1 MSFFNDSDAIHEKMK
16 SIVRVGEVTSVD
28 YSKLTARVTFDD
40 EDEMTSYDLPILQR
54 NTLKNH
60 DYCGID
66 VGCDVLCIF
75 LPSGTEEGFILGSF
89 YAGEVTPPENS
100 KDKRTILFAD
110 GTRLSYDR
118 AAHKLTA
125 DVKGDI
131 EATVSGDISATI
143 QGKANVTAQGAISVE
158 SSEKVVIT
166 APQIILNG
174 AISSYSKTGGSG
186 TMKITGTMDISGN
199 IKGDSDIIASGVSLK
214 SHTHGGVEP
223 GGGST
228 SSPN

>member
-1 MSFFNDSDAIHEKMK
+1 MSFFNNPDDSQEKLK
-16 SIVRVGEVTSVD
+16 SIVRVGEVTSID
-28 YSKLTARVTFDD
+28 TANCTCRVTFDD
-40 EDEMTSYDLPILQR
+40 EDGMTSFDLPVIQR
-54 NTLKNH
+54 NTLKNS
-60 DYCGID
+60 DYQLPDIGE
-66 VGCDVLCIF
+66 DVLCIF
-75 LPSGTEEGFILGSF
+75 LASGTEEGFVLGSW

-131 EATVSGDISATI
+131 EATVSGNVSATI
-143 QGKANVTAQGAISVE
+143 QGKANVTAKGAISVE

-174 AISSYSKTGGSG
+174 AISSYSKTGGAG
-186 TMKITGTMDISGN
+186 TMKITGTMDITGN
-199 IKGDSDIIASGVSLK
+199 IKGDADIIASGISLK
-214 SHTHGGVEP
+214 SHTHTCP
-223 GGGST
+223 DGST
-228 SSPN
+228 SSPK